1 MANSTRVAESK
12 TAARTP
18 TRGAPVTRSVIRPL
32 MAKVTVTLNVPL
44 AVFPEV
50 SVAVQLTVVV
60 PWAKA
65 LPEAG
70 VQTADAIPTLSVAVG
85 AKVTTAVDDPGGA
98 LTVMSA
104 GIVSAGGSLSRTV
117 MLNEVFV
124 VPFTFVA
131 VHVAFVRPTP
141 RVAGEVGAHATV
153 LDSPVN
159 RTFAVGRPGD
169 VVVVTSARGPRR
181 TGRAV
186 LGTQSRAARIAST
199 RRPSSAASPV
209 SPETRPPSSVVWL
222 QAACT

>member
-1 MANSTRVAESK
+1 MSNSTRVAESK

-70 VQTADAIPTLSVAVG
+70 VQTADAIPTLSGAVG

-98 LTVMSA
+98 LTGMSGGLRKA
-104 GIVSAGGSLSRTV
+104 RGSLFKDL
-117 MLNEVFV
+117 MLDEGF
-124 VPFTFVA
+124 
-131 VHVAFVRPTP
+131 
-141 RVAGEVGAHATV
+141 
-153 LDSPVN
+153 
-159 RTFAVGRPGD
+159 
-169 VVVVTSARGPRR
+169 
-181 TGRAV
+181 
-186 LGTQSRAARIAST
+186 
-199 RRPSSAASPV
+199 
-209 SPETRPPSSVVWL
+209 
-222 QAACT
+222 

>member
-1 MANSTRVAESK
+1 MSNSTRVAESK

-85 AKVTTAVDDPGGA
+85 AKGTTAVDDPGGA
-98 LTVMSA
+98 LA
-104 GIVSAGGSLSRTV
+104 GVSGGHRGRGGVLSEARL
-117 MLNEVFV
+117 LN
-124 VPFTFVA
+124 
-131 VHVAFVRPTP
+131 
-141 RVAGEVGAHATV
+141 
-153 LDSPVN
+153 
-159 RTFAVGRPGD
+159 
-169 VVVVTSARGPRR
+169 
-181 TGRAV
+181 
-186 LGTQSRAARIAST
+186 
-199 RRPSSAASPV
+199 
-209 SPETRPPSSVVWL
+209 
-222 QAACT
+222 